1 MELLRKVRALPKVK
15 KVFIRSGIRY
25 DYLMQDPRHYS
36 VLKEIIEHHVS
47 GQLKVAPEHV
57 SPKVLAYMG
66 KPRKEV
72 YLKFKALYEKLN
84 KEIDKKQFLV
94 PYFIS
99 SHPGATLEDAV
110 ALSEFLRDHQHWPEQ
125 VQDFIPTP
133 GSLATAMYWSG
144 LDPLTGEEI
153 FVARTGIEKI
163 QQRVLLQPKLPQNRK
178 WVLESLRKAGRE
190 DLIGTGPK
198 CLVADFYNGKKK
210 EEEALPEFTRK
221 PRKFATKSK
230 KGSKGKSNF
239 SKQAGNFSK
248 AEERTEVGSKPF
260 AKGKSGFG
268 KTEKSFSSSGESI
281 GRGVSSSSSSG
292 GFKGKRTEK
301 SESSWAGESR
311 NFSDKPR
318 SKSGFGKKEG
328 SFSKGE
334 ESGAPGIKSGRPRSF
349 KGKRAERSDFAGTS
363 EPRNFSDKPRG
374 KTGFGT
380 KEGSFSKSE
389 ESGAR
394 GVKSGGYKGKKVDS
408 IGSEKASKP
417 ASRVGKPKSGSP
429 TKASWG
435 KKEGN
440 FSGGFTAK
448 GPKNNRKR

>member
-1 MELLRKVRALPKVK
+1 M
-15 KVFIRSGIRY
+15 
-25 DYLMQDPRHYS
+25 
-36 VLKEIIEHHVS
+36 
-47 GQLKVAPEHV
+47 
-57 SPKVLAYMG
+57 
-66 KPRKEV
+66 

-268 KTEKSFSSSGESI
+268 K
-281 GRGVSSSSSSG
+281 
-292 GFKGKRTEK
+292 
-301 SESSWAGESR
+301 
-311 NFSDKPR
+311 
-318 SKSGFGKKEG
+318 KEG

-334 ESGAPGIKSGRPRSF
+334 ESGAPGIKSGRPSSF

-363 EPRNFSDKPRG
+363 EPRNFSDKPRS
-374 KTGFGT
+374 KSGFGT

-408 IGSEKASKP
+408 IGSEKASKT